1 MLNFNYSFNKICK
14 NNKLKFQT
22 SEIKTFRFY
31 KYLLFALKTILIK
44 ATTMKKILLTLMFVN
59 FLTANAQNPVQE
71 FNFNGN
77 LYSTDN
83 TISFLGAPLFVN
95 DRMGSP
101 KSALRLTNKAYQTVV
116 GDLPQ
121 DNKPKTMSVWVKFN
135 AVNIPHYIFG
145 YGTAA
150 NGQYF
155 GLIQQPVV
163 SGNSDVSLVGWGDT
177 NNIVVSVP
185 LAKETWYFYSI
196 TYDGNVS
203 KIYRN
208 GELLKS
214 VEGIQRSAKGY
225 ILNLGR
231 LNTSTSINA
240 DIDDLRL
247 YSVAMTDEQ
256 VLEAYNS
263 SKASAATPPVTETMP
278 VSSAVKKTG
287 SASAK
292 TTSPVAVSSI
302 DTRGGKNIEVFSQGR
317 KIMDSNGSNITDLPE
332 GTYLIKVTNGSKK

>member
-1 MLNFNYSFNKICK
+1 
-14 NNKLKFQT
+14 
-22 SEIKTFRFY
+22 
-31 KYLLFALKTILIK
+31 
-44 ATTMKKILLTLMFVN
+44 MKKILLTLMFVS
-59 FLTANAQNPVQE
+59 FLNTNAQNPVQE

-77 LYSTDN
+77 LNSADN
-83 TISFLGAPLFVN
+83 SISFLGAPVFVN

-101 KSALRLTNKAYQTVV
+101 KSALRLTNKAYQAVV

-121 DNKPKTMSVWVKFN
+121 ENKPKTISVWVKFN
-135 AVNIPHYIFG
+135 AINTANYILG

-155 GLIQQPVV
+155 GLIQQPAA
-163 SGNSDVSLVGWGDT
+163 SGSSDLSLVGWGDA
-177 NNIVVSVP
+177 NNVVVSVP
-185 LAKETWYFYSI
+185 LAKDIWYFYSV

-225 ILNLGR
+225 ILNIGK

-240 DIDDLRL
+240 DIDDIRL

-256 VLEAYNS
+256 VREAYNS
-263 SKASAATPPVTETMP
+263 SKATTAVAVSPEAVPVTTT
-278 VSSAVKKTG
+278 VKKTIPAPVK
-287 SASAK
+287 ASA
-292 TTSPVAVSSI
+292 PVVASSSNEI
-302 DTRGGKNIEVFSQGR
+302 NKAIKNIEVFSQGK
-317 KIMDSNGSNITDLPE
+317 KIMDSNGSNIADLPE
-332 GTYLIKVTNGSKK
+332 GTYLIKVSNGASKK

>member
-1 MLNFNYSFNKICK
+1 
-14 NNKLKFQT
+14 
-22 SEIKTFRFY
+22 
-31 KYLLFALKTILIK
+31 
-44 ATTMKKILLTLMFVN
+44 MKKILLTLMFVN

-77 LYSTDN
+77 LNSADN
-83 TISFLGAPLFVN
+83 SISFLGTPLFVN

-101 KSALRLTNKAYQTVV
+101 RSALRLTNKAYQAVV
-116 GDLPQ
+116 GELPQ
-121 DNKPKTMSVWVKFN
+121 DNKPKTMSIWVKFN
-135 AVNIPHYIFG
+135 AVNVPNYIFG
-145 YGTAA
+145 YGSAV

-163 SGNSDVSLVGWGDT
+163 GGNADLSLVGWGDA
-177 NNIVVSVP
+177 NNVIVSVP
-185 LAKETWYFYSI
+185 LVKETWYFYSI

-214 VEGIQRSAKGY
+214 ADGIQRSAKGY
-225 ILNLGR
+225 ILNLGK

-247 YSVAMTDEQ
+247 YTVAMTDEQ

-263 SKASAATPPVTETMP
+263 SKPNGMTATEAVPVSNSAAPN
-278 VSSAVKKTG
+278 VSKKAV
-287 SASAK
+287 APIAK
-292 TTSPVAVSSI
+292 TSAPVAAPETSKNN
-302 DTRGGKNIEVFSQGR
+302 GKTIEVFSQG
-317 KIMDSNGSNITDLPE
+317 KQIMTANASNIGDLPE
-332 GTYLIKVTNGSKK
+332 GTYLIKVINTSAKK